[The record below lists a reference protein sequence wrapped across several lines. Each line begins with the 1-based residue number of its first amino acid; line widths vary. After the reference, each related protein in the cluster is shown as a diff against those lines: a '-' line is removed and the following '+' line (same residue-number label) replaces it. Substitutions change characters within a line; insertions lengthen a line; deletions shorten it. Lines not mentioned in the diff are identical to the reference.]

1 MQAKTN
7 LDLEII
13 IERLNTQ
20 VDDQKLGIH
29 VIIGVV
35 LSSYF
40 MHACMH
46 MLHCTIT
53 KLQAVTYHE
62 LHAVAEKQPQ
72 ISILVAPFFTYC
84 CPNQEMISSVAA
96 QSCNNWFSS
105 QIFKSQ

>member
-1 MQAKTN
+1 MQAEMN

-13 IERLNTQ
+13 TKRLNMQ

-72 ISILVAPFFTYC
+72 ILAAPFFTC
-84 CPNQEMISSVAA
+84 CYPNQEMISWM
-96 QSCNNWFSS
+96 QLW
-105 QIFKSQ
+105 